1 MTLLTLQQLS
11 ISMEDGKVLR
21 WLVADGDPVEKGK
34 VVVEVETDKATIEV
48 EAPDD
53 GILRIVAA
61 EGAIVPVAG
70 VLGEVQGSESAA
82 GGADEAPRD
91 APDPA
96 HVVTPD
102 PPAAP
107 VADRGRPIASP
118 AARRLAS
125 QHGIELAAVRGSGPG
140 GRIVARDLEASPPPP
155 PARPPS
161 PGLREA
167 VLRNIVASWQQIPHV
182 QIGGELAADG
192 LVEARTLLAPSI
204 GSVTYTDLLAFALSR
219 ALMEV
224 PELNGTLRP
233 DGTVDRS
240 AAVHLSLAVATPDG
254 VVAPVIRDVTSRS
267 LGELVAERARLV
279 TAARAGAVDRRELV
293 GGTVTLSNLGAHP
306 VDFFA
311 PIVSGPQIAMIA
323 TGRVAE
329 KPVAEAGWIAV
340 RARIWAN
347 VAIDHRAADG
357 EAGGRLLAAL
367 ERQIASLPGGLS

>member
-21 WLVADGDPVEKGK
+21 WLVADGDAVEKGK

-70 VLGEVQGSESAA
+70 VLGEVQGSEGVA
-82 GGADEAPRD
+82 GGADEASRS
-91 APDPA
+91 APAPA
-96 HVVTPD
+96 ELVTPD
-102 PPAAP
+102 RPVAP

-125 QHGIELAAVRGSGPG
+125 RHGIELAAVRGSGPG
-140 GRIVARDLEASPPPP
+140 GRIVVRDLETSPPAAP
-155 PARPPS
+155 PPS

-182 QIGGELAADG
+182 QIGGELAGDG
-192 LVEARTLLAPSI
+192 LVAARALLAPSS

-267 LGELVAERARLV
+267 LGDLAAECRRLV

-323 TGRVAE
+323 TGRVTE